1 VISPGIHNR
10 DAGPDFFTARLRIDG
25 TIWAGDVEIHTRASD
40 WRRHGHDRDPAYDS
54 VILHVVSISDD
65 IIHRS
70 NGSPIPQIVL
80 RIPER
85 VMRSI
90 DWLLAGSQPTS
101 EAAGWTHVLD
111 EETMRDLSGDGQGL
125 VAVAEVPANPEPR
138 EALTGA
144 RLAVATLDVSDPGN
158 LGTIVRTADAAGAG
172 AVLIGRGSVELYAP
186 KVIRAAA
193 GSHFH
198 LPCARGVEPEEIV
211 AAAHAAGM
219 QVLAADGA
227 GEWDLPVLVNAAHE
241 ARILG
246 VPPECPDLRDPVLWI
261 LGNEARGFAG
271 RRIEGIDAR
280 VAIPIY
286 GRAES
291 LNVSMACAVTAY
303 LTALS

>member
-1 VISPGIHNR
+1 MAALRLKDASRTQLQRAQRLHRREQRARRGQTLVEGPQAVLEALVHAPGSVR
-10 DAGPDFFTARLRIDG
+10 DLYATRRAMERRQ
-25 TIWAGDVEIHTRASD
+25 DVA
-40 WRRHGHDRDPAYDS
+40 A
-54 VILHVVSISDD
+54 
-65 IIHRS
+65 
-70 NGSPIPQIVL
+70 
-80 RIPER
+80 
-85 VMRSI
+85 
-90 DWLLAGSQPTS
+90 AAA
-101 EAAGWTHVLD
+101 EAAVWTHVLD
-111 EETMRDLSGDGQGL
+111 EETMWDLSGDGQGL